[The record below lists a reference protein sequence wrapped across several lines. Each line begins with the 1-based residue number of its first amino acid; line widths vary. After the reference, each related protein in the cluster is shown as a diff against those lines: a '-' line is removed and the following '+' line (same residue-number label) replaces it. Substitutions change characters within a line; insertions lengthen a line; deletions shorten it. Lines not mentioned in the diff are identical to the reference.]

1 MSKRFEVKF
10 ACDGVRSSDEGL
22 SSLLFPFPRH
32 GAQVNHLDEDAE
44 KDLMKALHHL
54 NRAVNTIRIGHPYA
68 HELLGVIEKLEKSA
82 YMQWLAKTRFK
93 EQQR

>member
-1 MSKRFEVKF
+1 
-10 ACDGVRSSDEGL
+10 
-22 SSLLFPFPRH
+22 
-32 GAQVNHLDEDAE
+32 VNHLDEDAE